1 MAYETQMQDHFL
13 DMEASSETDQML
25 ETSTA
30 PARSRSVT
38 RITML
43 GGIVLG
49 VVLACTVAA
58 LVVTRPR
65 ETAGNAHKVI
75 GLNSWASILGSDA
88 LNSFES
94 AQAIASTTQAP
105 QAAAAAVAAA
115 VTQAPQVAAAVVA
128 AATQA
133 PQAAA
138 AAVAAA
144 VTQAPEAAATT
155 TGQQVADIL
164 SSVGYSTAT
173 AATNTGAPAA
183 VVGSAAAP
191 MNVSGAGTDLSSLA
205 EQFKHEAASFPDDSQ
220 QYTQLM
226 SIYTM
231 LTTKIQTA
239 SATAAP
245 ATAAT
250 VVVVAAAS
258 TTTADPQASPLAPH
272 ETMNDGNECPDDEEE
287 VAKVC
292 YKKCSDLTGGAYPIR
307 KSPFSCCAAE
317 PCSLSNT
324 KTHMGMCF
332 GFDVAGDSESATAG
346 KCPTSPGAC
355 LTDEEEF
362 ANMCYKKC
370 TTLTNGAYPHR
381 SAAASCC
388 KTTGL
393 ACMLPSNSLTDASY
407 TSGGGAGDGNSGT
420 PAEGHVPMTGLT
432 R

>member
-25 ETSTA
+25 ETSTP

-58 LVVTRPR
+58 LVLTRPR
-65 ETAGNAHKVI
+65 GTAGNTDKVI
-75 GLNSWASILGSDA
+75 GLAQGSWDSILGGAA

-94 AQAIASTTQAP
+94 AKDAASTTQAP
-105 QAAAAAVAAA
+105 QAAAAA
-115 VTQAPQVAAAVVA
+115 VA

-144 VTQAPEAAATT
+144 TQAPQAAAAAVAAAPAAAATA

-173 AATNTGAPAA
+173 AATTTVAPAA
-183 VVGSAAAP
+183 VVGAAAVSVD
-191 MNVSGAGTDLSSLA
+191 VSGAGTDLSSLA
-205 EQFKHEAASFPDDSQ
+205 AQFKQEAASFPEDSQ
-220 QYTQLM
+220 QYKQLM
-226 SIYTM
+226 SIQTM
-231 LTTKIQTA
+231 LNTKIQAA

-258 TTTADPQASPLAPH
+258 TTTADPQASPLAPQ

-307 KSPFSCCAAE
+307 KNPFSCCAAE

-324 KTHMGMCF
+324 QTHMGMCF

-346 KCPTSPGAC
+346 
-355 LTDEEEF
+355 
-362 ANMCYKKC
+362 
-370 TTLTNGAYPHR
+370 
-381 SAAASCC
+381 
-388 KTTGL
+388 
-393 ACMLPSNSLTDASY
+393 
-407 TSGGGAGDGNSGT
+407 
-420 PAEGHVPMTGLT
+420 
-432 R
+432 

>member
-25 ETSTA
+25 ETSTP

-58 LVVTRPR
+58 LVLTRPR
-65 ETAGNAHKVI
+65 GTAGNTDKVI
-75 GLNSWASILGSDA
+75 GLAQGSWASILGGAA

-94 AQAIASTTQAP
+94 AKSAASATQAP
-105 QAAAAAVAAA
+105 QAAAATVAA
-115 VTQAPQVAAAVVA
+115 VTQAPQVAAA
-128 AATQA
+128 
-133 PQAAA
+133 
-138 AAVAAA
+138 AVAAA
-144 VTQAPEAAATT
+144 PAAAATA
-155 TGQQVADIL
+155 TGQQVSDIL

-173 AATNTGAPAA
+173 AATTTVAPAA
-183 VVGSAAAP
+183 VVGAAAVSVD
-191 MNVSGAGTDLSSLA
+191 VSGAGTDLSSLA
-205 EQFKHEAASFPDDSQ
+205 AQFKQEAASFPEDSQ
-220 QYTQLM
+220 QYKQLM
-226 SIYTM
+226 SIQTM
-231 LTTKIQTA
+231 LNTKIQAA

-258 TTTADPQASPLAPH
+258 TTTADPQASPLAPQ

-307 KSPFSCCAAE
+307 KNPFSCCAAE

-324 KTHMGMCF
+324 QTHMGMCF

-362 ANMCYKKC
+362 ADMCYKKC
-370 TTLTNGAYPHR
+370 STLTNGAYPHR

-393 ACMLPSNSLTDASY
+393 ACMLPSNSQTDASY
-407 TSGGGAGDGNSGT
+407 TAGGGAGDGNSGT
-420 PAEGHVPMTGLT
+420 PAQGHMPMTGLT

>member
-94 AQAIASTTQAP
+94 AQAIAST
-105 QAAAAAVAAA
+105 
-115 VTQAPQVAAAVVA
+115 
-128 AATQA
+128 TQA

>member
-25 ETSTA
+25 ETSTI
-30 PARSRSVT
+30 PPRSRSVT

-58 LVVTRPR
+58 LVLTRPR
-65 ETAGNAHKVI
+65 GTAGNADKVI
-75 GLNSWASILGSDA
+75 GLADSWASILGGDA

-94 AQAIASTTQAP
+94 AQATAST
-105 QAAAAAVAAA
+105 
-115 VTQAPQVAAAVVA
+115 TQAPQVAAAAVA

-173 AATNTGAPAA
+173 AATNTAAPAA

-191 MNVSGAGTDLSSLA
+191 VNVSGAGTDLSSLA
-205 EQFKHEAASFPDDSQ
+205 EQFKSQAASFPEDSQ
-220 QYTQLM
+220 QYKQLM
-226 SIYTM
+226 SIHTM
-231 LTTKIQTA
+231 LNTKIQSA

-245 ATAAT
+245 GTAAT
-250 VVVVAAAS
+250 AVVVAAAS

-324 KTHMGMCF
+324 QTHMGMCF

-393 ACMLPSNSLTDASY
+393 ACLLPGNSLTDASY
-407 TSGGGAGDGNSGT
+407 ANGGGAGDGNSGT
-420 PAEGHVPMTGLT
+420 PAEGHAPMTGLT